1 MNDFSVT
8 VRTVAAGV
16 VLTIR
21 GDLDAHTSP
30 GVLART
36 GELSLSR
43 GQLLVVDLSG
53 LRFCDSSGISAF
65 IAARNLAVGAQAD
78 VVLVAVPRQVLR
90 VLDVVGLGALFTV
103 RSSVEDALSGR

>member
-1 MNDFSVT
+1 MFS
-8 VRTVAAGV
+8 
-16 VLTIR
+16 
-21 GDLDAHTSP
+21 P
-30 GVLART
+30 ARVSF
-36 GELSLSR
+36 SLSR